1 MADDGALLAELVRIN
16 DTLIWSRDRMDSLID
31 AAAIIGRITGAR
43 LNPVYLLDAAGDR
56 LVQVADPEQ
65 RAVIG
70 EEWASLAPPSLFIR
84 PPWITPQEWPVP
96 VAEHLDEESWT
107 CLPEGY
113 RAWLGENAIIVSVH
127 ADGRH
132 LGAVVL
138 SFDEPYE
145 LTDSRRAFLAAA
157 GRILGSA
164 TYRWQVTGRE
174 RELGALEER
183 RRLSAELHVD
193 LSQQVALLGLKVDVA
208 EMDLGEGDLVR
219 LASDLRELRG
229 LAADL
234 KHSLRHQMLGLHADA
249 SGTGFVRQVRALT
262 DTFRQQ
268 FGNPV
273 ELELTS
279 GLKDDVVPLP
289 IAAQL
294 VRVLQEALANV
305 RLHARA
311 SRVVVRLVLSHV
323 LVRLEVEDDGDGFD
337 PTALPDSR
345 LGVRIMTERMHQI
358 DGELWFGRGA
368 DGGTLLVGEAP
379 VRHTD
384 FLTVPAEARS

>member
-1 MADDGALLAELVRIN
+1 VADDGALLAELVRIN
-16 DTLIWSRDRMDSLID
+16 DTLIWSRDRMDSLVD
-31 AAAIIGRITGAR
+31 AASIVGRVTGAR
-43 LNPVYLLDAAGDR
+43 LSPVYLLNTAGDR
-56 LVQVADPEQ
+56 LVLVASPEQ

-70 EEWASLAPPSLFIR
+70 EEWASLAPASLWIR
-84 PPWITPQEWPVP
+84 PPWITPHEWPVP
-96 VAEHLDEESWT
+96 VAEHVDDEGWT
-107 CLPEGY
+107 CLPAGY
-113 RAWLGENAIIVSVH
+113 RAWVGENAIIVSVH

-145 LTDSRRAFLAAA
+145 LDDSRRAFLAAA
-157 GRILGSA
+157 GRIFGNA
-164 TYRWQVTGRE
+164 AYRWQVTGRE

-193 LSQQVALLGLKVDVA
+193 LSQQVALVGLKVDMA
-208 EMDLGEGDLVR
+208 EMDLAEGNVGQV
-219 LASDLRELRG
+219 AADLRELKALSSG
-229 LAADL
+229 L
-234 KHSLRHQMLGLHADA
+234 KHSLRHQMLGLRADA
-249 SGTGFVRQVRALT
+249 SETGFVRQVRELT

-268 FGNPV
+268 FGSPV

-279 GLKDDVVPLP
+279 GTKDDVVPLP

-305 RLHARA
+305 RLHAHA

-345 LGVRIMTERMHQI
+345 LGVRIMAERMHQI

-368 DGGTLLVGEAP
+368 HGGTLLVAEAP
-379 VRHTD
+379 VRHSD
-384 FLTVPAEARS
+384 FLSTPAEASP

>member
-1 MADDGALLAELVRIN
+1 MAEDGTLLAELVRIN
-16 DTLIWSRDRMDSLID
+16 DTLIWSRDRMDSLVD
-31 AAAIIGRITGAR
+31 AAAIVGRITGAR
-43 LNPVYLLDAAGDR
+43 LNPVYLLSSAGDR
-56 LVQVADPEQ
+56 LVLVADPAQ

-70 EEWASLAPPSLFIR
+70 EEWATLEPASRWIC
-84 PPWITPQEWPVP
+84 PPWITPQEWPV
-96 VAEHLDEESWT
+96 AAADHLQDEGWT
-107 CLPEGY
+107 SLPAGY

-145 LTDSRRAFLAAA
+145 LTDSRRAFLAAV
-157 GRILGSA
+157 GRILGNA
-164 TYRWQVTGRE
+164 AYRWQVTGRE

-193 LSQQVALLGLKVDVA
+193 LSQQVALLGLKVDMT
-208 EMDLGEGDLVR
+208 EMDLGRGDLDRVT
-219 LASDLRELRG
+219 SDLAELKG
-229 LAADL
+229 LAAGL

-249 SGTGFVRQVRALT
+249 SETGFVSQVRALT

-268 FGNPV
+268 LGNPV

-289 IAAQL
+289 IAAQV

-305 RLHARA
+305 LLHANA
-311 SRVVVRLVLSHV
+311 SRVVVRLVLSHG

-345 LGVRIMTERMHQI
+345 LGVRIMAERMHQV
-358 DGELWFGRGA
+358 DGELWFARGGA
-368 DGGTLLVGEAP
+368 GGTLMVAEAP
-379 VRHTD
+379 VRYTD
-384 FLTVPAEARS
+384 FLAVPTTARG